1 MKTFEGTK
9 RWHFAATVLGAALIT
24 LMMTDFAGAQV
35 LLRVPADTPGPPAYT
50 RTDLHDGSFPY
61 HTDEWAA
68 IVFYRSPD
76 CVPDGFNLLT
86 FFDLPGAF
94 ACGLTISGFELW
106 DNPPGIDLAPQH
118 TVSHGVAV
126 PIWFVPWPALEA
138 AIADN
143 VLTMPELE
151 SLGPRKGV
159 ATTFHELLHPA
170 GGPAK
175 VPHLTITAQGLLL
188 EGGSFQFRY
197 NNVET
202 NKPRDNVGIEFR

>member
-1 MKTFEGTK
+1 MKTRVVTK
-9 RWHFAATVLGAALIT
+9 RRHFASAVLGAALLA
-24 LMMTDFAGAQV
+24 LMMTNVAGAQV

-50 RTDLHDGSFPY
+50 RTDLHDGAFPY

-94 ACGLTISGFELW
+94 ACDLTIAGFELW
-106 DNPPGIDLAPQH
+106 GNGPGIDLAPQH
-118 TVSHGVAV
+118 TVSYGVAV

-151 SLGPRKGV
+151 SLGPRKGT
-159 ATTFHELLHPA
+159 ATTFHELLHPS

-175 VPHLTITAQGLLL
+175 VPHLMITAQGLLL
-188 EGGSFQFRY
+188 DGGSFQFHF
-197 NNVET
+197 NGVET
-202 NKPRDNVGIEFR
+202 NKPRDNVTIDFR